1 MMTNTIKMKSK
12 MDMQQTTAIIDI
24 VLALH
29 KLNKAVQRHITIHKP
44 HSTLFSYFSIFVD
57 YKASK
62 LILMVLIPCGDSR
75 NLHRPKDSSFD
86 SSIGPIVFQKAIK
99 SDYRASDDYPKCTAI
114 SLSGGLLA
122 ALFNYKYHH
131 RGLPS
136 TPLCVEQFLLCC
148 KAVGVCRCSAVS

>member
-1 MMTNTIKMKSK
+1 MKSK

-29 KLNKAVQRHITIHKP
+29 KLNKAVQRHIAIHIP
-44 HSTLFSYFSIFVD
+44 HSTSFSYFFVFID

-62 LILMVLIPCGDSR
+62 LILMVLTPCEDSR

-86 SSIGPIVFQKAIK
+86 LSIGPIVLQKAIK
-99 SDYRASDDYPKCTAI
+99 NDLQVSDDYPKCTAF

-122 ALFNYKYHH
+122 ALFNCKYHH

-136 TPLCVEQFLLCC
+136 APLCVEQFLLCC
-148 KAVGVCRCSAVS
+148 KTVVVCRCSAAN

>member
-1 MMTNTIKMKSK
+1 MITNTIKIKSK
-12 MDMQQTTAIIDI
+12 MDIQHTTAMIDI

-29 KLNKAVQRHITIHKP
+29 KLNKAVQRHIAIHRP
-44 HSTLFSYFSIFVD
+44 HSTLFSYFSIFVG

-62 LILMVLIPCGDSR
+62 LILMVLTPCGDSR

-99 SDYRASDDYPKCTAI
+99 SDLRASDDYPKCTAI

-122 ALFNYKYHH
+122 ALFDCKYHQ
-131 RGLPS
+131 RELPS

-148 KAVGVCRCSAVS
+148 KAVIVCRCPAVS

>member
-1 MMTNTIKMKSK
+1 
-12 MDMQQTTAIIDI
+12 
-24 VLALH
+24 
-29 KLNKAVQRHITIHKP
+29 
-44 HSTLFSYFSIFVD
+44 
-57 YKASK
+57 
-62 LILMVLIPCGDSR
+62 MVLTPCRHSR

-99 SDYRASDDYPKCTAI
+99 SDLRASDDYPKCTAI

-136 TPLCVEQFLLCC
+136 TPLCVEQFLLCY
-148 KAVGVCRCSAVS
+148 KAVVVCRCSAVSSVVYAT

>member
-1 MMTNTIKMKSK
+1 
-12 MDMQQTTAIIDI
+12 MDIQQTTAMIDF

-29 KLNKAVQRHITIHKP
+29 KLNKAVQRHITIHRP
-44 HSTLFSYFSIFVD
+44 HSTSFSYFSILID

-62 LILMVLIPCGDSR
+62 LILMVLTPCGVSR

-86 SSIGPIVFQKAIK
+86 TSIGPIVFQKSIK
-99 SDYRASDDYPKCTAI
+99 SDLRASDDYPKCSAI

-122 ALFNYKYHH
+122 ALFNCKYHH

-136 TPLCVEQFLLCC
+136 ALLCVEQFLLCC
-148 KAVGVCRCSAVS
+148 ITVVVCKCSAVS

>member
-1 MMTNTIKMKSK
+1 MITNTIKIKSK
-12 MDMQQTTAIIDI
+12 MDIQQTTTMIDI

-29 KLNKAVQRHITIHKP
+29 KLNNVVQRHIVIHRA
-44 HSTLFSYFSIFVD
+44 HSTSFSYFSIFVD

-62 LILMVLIPCGDSR
+62 LILMVLTPCGDSR
-75 NLHRPKDSSFD
+75 NLHRPKDSSSD
-86 SSIGPIVFQKAIK
+86 SSIGPIVFLKAIK
-99 SDYRASDDYPKCTAI
+99 SDLRASDDYPKCTAF

-122 ALFNYKYHH
+122 ALFNCKYCN

-136 TPLCVEQFLLCC
+136 TSLCVEQFLLCC